1 MNSFINLLLL
11 VLSFPTLLFSVFVG
25 FDLPIDF
32 LNTTGKRLPYSNEVY
47 LVLGLILLIIGL
59 RRTIRRWMG
68 VSMVKQVGKF
78 VWNAPISKE
87 RRMRVFVY
95 NSIEGVVF
103 LSLSFA
109 HWFLTPSAIF
119 VLLVYLILALD
130 SFIFVMI
137 NQANFRVGLSSKAI
151 LVADREVLLIYLNG
165 LRKVSVSQQTVY
177 FDYSENLQLSFPLDC
192 IEEPQKANF
201 FNALEGQIDRDR
213 VLFQHTK

>member
-1 MNSFINLLLL
+1 
-11 VLSFPTLLFSVFVG
+11 
-25 FDLPIDF
+25 
-32 LNTTGKRLPYSNEVY
+32 
-47 LVLGLILLIIGL
+47 
-59 RRTIRRWMG
+59 
-68 VSMVKQVGKF
+68 
-78 VWNAPISKE
+78 
-87 RRMRVFVY
+87 
-95 NSIEGVVF
+95 
-103 LSLSFA
+103 
-109 HWFLTPSAIF
+109 
-119 VLLVYLILALD
+119 
-130 SFIFVMI
+130 MI